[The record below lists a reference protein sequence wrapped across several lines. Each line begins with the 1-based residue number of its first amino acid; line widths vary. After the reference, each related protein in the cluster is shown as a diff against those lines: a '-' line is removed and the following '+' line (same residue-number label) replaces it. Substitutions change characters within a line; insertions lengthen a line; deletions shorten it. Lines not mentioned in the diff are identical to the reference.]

1 MCTAIFIDGF
11 SRESLNVVGI
21 ILNNPE
27 AIRTKGEVILMKK
40 FIGILAVLF
49 MFCLYGTTAMA
60 ADNDTVVALGADLT
74 SEQRAT
80 VLNLMGLTE
89 SDLSE
94 CTVIYTTNEMEH
106 EYLDSYLDPAV
117 IGTKSLSSVKITKA
131 QSGSGV
137 IVTTQNINYC
147 TTGMYRNA
155 LMTAGMEDTE
165 VLVVAPTPISGTAG
179 LIGALKAYEVMSSS
193 QVSDMALDTA
203 LDELI
208 TTGELAD
215 SIQGDISSED
225 VEALMAWLKSKIASG
240 ELDTGDE
247 DSVRDV
253 IKEGESNFGI
263 TLSEKEIQDIISLL
277 KKLDSLGLNA
287 EYLLEQA
294 QKLYDKYGLDL
305 VENANDAI
313 NEAVGNAVTTAA
325 KNFFQNLKDSISNF
339 FKNLF

>member
-1 MCTAIFIDGF
+1 
-11 SRESLNVVGI
+11 
-21 ILNNPE
+21 
-27 AIRTKGEVILMKK
+27 MKK
-40 FIGILAVLF
+40 LICILAVLF
-49 MFCLYGTTAMA
+49 MFGLYGTNVMA
-60 ADNDTVVALGADLT
+60 ADVKDTVVALGADLT
-74 SEQRAT
+74 SQQRET

-89 SDLSE
+89 ADLDD
-94 CTVIYTTNEMEH
+94 CTVIYITNAMEH
-106 EYLDSYLDPAV
+106 EYLDAYLDLSV

-165 VLVVAPTPISGTAG
+165 VLVVGPTPISGTAG
-179 LIGALKAYEVMSSS
+179 LIGALKAYEVISSS
-193 QVSDMALDTA
+193 SVSDTALDTA

-225 VEALMAWLKSKIASG
+225 VEALIAWLKNKIAAG
-240 ELDTGDE
+240 ELDTGDA
-247 DSVRDV
+247 DSVSKV
-253 IKEGESNFGI
+253 IEEGEANFGI
-263 TLSEKEIQDIISLL
+263 TLTEKEKQQIIDLL

-287 EYLLEQA
+287 DYLIDQA
-294 QKLYDKYGLDL
+294 QKLYDKYGIGF

-313 NEAVGNAVTTAA
+313 NEAVGNAVTGAA
-325 KNFFQNLKDSISNF
+325 KNFFQNIKTAVTDF
-339 FKNLF
+339 FKNLFS